1 MRFRLGVI
9 AVLVVM
15 GAPAL
20 ARAQATPSLQGVWRV
35 AEIVVTGANAAT
47 NKSPQP
53 GLYIFTRQHYS
64 VVTVNG
70 TAPRKD
76 FGAPKDPAKLTDAEK
91 TARFDVW
98 DAFTANSGTYQV
110 SGSTVT
116 TRPLVAKNPGVM
128 AGPTAMREFRIEGNT
143 LTLIQKSAAG
153 QPVSTTTIR
162 LTRVE

>member
-1 MRFRLGVI
+1 MRFKTVLIV
-9 AVLVVM
+9 AVFVV
-15 GAPAL
+15 AASAL
-20 ARAQATPSLQGVWRV
+20 ALAQATASLQGVWRV
-35 AEIVVTGANAAT
+35 TDIVVTGANAAT

-53 GLYIFTRQHYS
+53 GLYVFTRQHYS
-64 VVTVNG
+64 ILTVNG

-76 FGAPKDPAKLTDAEK
+76 FGTPKDPAKLTDAEK
-91 TARFDVW
+91 GARYEAW

-110 SGSTVT
+110 SSSTLT

-128 AGPTAMREFRIEGNT
+128 TGPVGTRTFRIEGNT

-153 QPVSTTTIR
+153 QPVSETTTR